1 VRSFLLPAIVLST
14 LIVLSGCGGEDRP
27 DRGALEEEAACL
39 ENAGASVT
47 VDEDQLDFVANTAL
61 GGAMKATVAGNVVTI
76 AFGETQAGARRLERA
91 YRRFAGEGVRRR
103 LRKVLERR
111 GTAVLLWTAP
121 PVAGDRATVARCLQ
135 G

>member
-1 VRSFLLPAIVLST
+1 
-14 LIVLSGCGGEDRP
+14 VLSGCGGEDRP